1 MESAWQSVQGF
12 SNQFYT
18 GAQALVKAAEPWQ
31 ILLVVAAL
39 VVIVLLL
46 AIGLKVA
53 ARSGDAAGDALEES
67 ARQLQSA
74 QEKAVQAEEKAT
86 KAEEKIVKAEE
97 DKQSALRKLEETKNQ
112 QITDNAN
119 QLALAKTRIDQLER
133 MQIDETA
140 FLAGARMEAARI
152 VRDAKDYAF
161 TVASRADVEYAEMM
175 RHANEESENLRA
187 LSQQRLDQAHE
198 TLKKA
203 LNRATEIIADAHAE
217 AARGNRAYYEAPPA
231 RLIETESAPE
241 GPASANEAESDT

>member
-46 AIGLKVA
+46 AIGLKAA

-140 FLAGARMEAARI
+140 FLTGARMEAARI

-175 RHANEESENLRA
+175 RHANEESENLRT